1 VSGWTATQ
9 LDAIGTAQE
18 LEVASLR
25 PDGTLRN
32 PVIIWVVRDSDEL
45 YVRSVN
51 GPGSAWYRGTLS
63 QHAGRVWAGGVE
75 QDVSFEDAGP
85 ALNDAL
91 DAEYA
96 SKYARYAQSIIDHI
110 NSQQARSTT
119 YRLVPRTV
127 QGGAA

>member
-1 VSGWTATQ
+1 MSSWTATQ
-9 LDAIGTAQE
+9 LDAIGTAEE

-32 PVIIWVVRDSDEL
+32 PVTIWVVRNSDEL

-51 GPGSAWYRGTLS
+51 GPDSAWYRGTLA

-75 QDVSFEDAGP
+75 QDVSFEDADP

-96 SKYARYAQSIIDHI
+96 LKYARYAQSIIDHI
-110 NSQQARSTT
+110 NSQPARSTT
-119 YRLVPRTV
+119 YRLVPRTA
-127 QGGAA
+127 QGGAR